1 MGKIKWILGILIFLL
16 VVYIEF
22 IVINSY
28 IKQKKYDR
36 THFPCTY
43 IKGMCTIK
51 PTWKNCSGGMPYN
64 YCERILNRN
73 P

>member
-1 MGKIKWILGILIFLL
+1 MGKGKWILGILIFLL

-28 IKQKKYDR
+28 IKKKKYDR

-43 IKGMCTIK
+43 IQGMCTIK
-51 PTWKNCSGGMPYN
+51 PTWKNCSGGMPLG
-64 YCERILNRN
+64 YCERILNRKR
-73 P
+73 